1 MPFPLAHPA
10 AVLPLR
16 RFCPRFFSF
25 SALVMGSLSPDAG
38 YLLTRGVEEISH
50 RLIGGLGLGL
60 VLGLVM
66 FYAFYWLLPPVMA
79 FFPAGFREALRPLW
93 TRSPGSLGIV
103 ALSVLVGVA
112 THLILDGFT
121 HAQGW
126 FVLHLPLL
134 QERIATV
141 NGHQVRVCHLLWYV
155 ASFAGIAWLVIA
167 FRRWWQVERRGAPA
181 GAAWSEIFAGVLAA
195 TLVLPIEFAHHLVR
209 SRLGL
214 IVIALMSLGMVAGG
228 IVWIARAR
236 TK

>member
-1 MPFPLAHPA
+1 
-10 AVLPLR
+10 
-16 RFCPRFFSF
+16 
-25 SALVMGSLSPDAG
+25 MGSLSPDAG
-38 YLLTRGVEEISH
+38 YFLARGVEDISH

-66 FYAFYWLLPPVMA
+66 FYAFYWFFPRVIA
-79 FFPAGFREALRPLW
+79 FFPAGFREMLRPLW
-93 TRSPGSLGIV
+93 TRPTGSPGIV

-121 HAQGW
+121 HAEGW

-134 QERIATV
+134 QDRIATI
-141 NGHQVRVCHLLWYV
+141 NGHQVRVCHLLWYA

-167 FRRWWQVERRGAPA
+167 FRRWWQVERRGGPA
-181 GAAWSEIFAGVLAA
+181 GSAWSEIFAGVFAA

-214 IVIALMSLGMVAGG
+214 IIIALMSLGMVAGG
-228 IVWIARAR
+228 ILWITRPR
-236 TK
+236 TKQSAKPQAAPVESR